1 VGDEDFEFERI
12 EDSGLYQLKV
22 WAAGYEKKILSV
34 DLKEDTYLGRIVFR
48 RI

>member
-1 VGDEDFEFERI
+1 VSNEDFEFEGI

-34 DLKEDTYLGRIVFR
+34 DLKEDTYLGRIVRR